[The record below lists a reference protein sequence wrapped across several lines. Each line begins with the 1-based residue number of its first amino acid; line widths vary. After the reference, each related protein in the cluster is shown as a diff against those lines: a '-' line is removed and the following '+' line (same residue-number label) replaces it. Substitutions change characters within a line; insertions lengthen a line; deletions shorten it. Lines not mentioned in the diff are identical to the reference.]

1 MGPHSITQNML
12 PRSRNYKSKIDA
24 KKGGKLAPKCY
35 VDQPDSLLNSRGWE
49 NPTFT
54 DENPYH
60 LEGEP
65 PQLGDLPGTVIN
77 HLLNGMI
84 LQVRPQKQIAF
95 SFTQMIDGEYLP
107 SHLAPLSMW
116 PFFSDVGKY
125 WVMENLGPMLKV

>member
-1 MGPHSITQNML
+1 MDPHSITQNML
-12 PRSRNYKSKIDA
+12 PRSRNYKWKIDD
-24 KKGGKLAPKCY
+24 KKGGKLTPKCY

-60 LEGEP
+60 LEGEQ

-84 LQVRPQKQIAF
+84 LQVRPQKTDCFLLYPNARWDGNIYQVILPPCPCGL
-95 SFTQMIDGEYLP
+95 SFLM
-107 SHLAPLSMW
+107 
-116 PFFSDVGKY
+116 
-125 WVMENLGPMLKV
+125 